1 MSIALSSTT
10 STAAATRSAIAA
22 PSAVPGPATSADNP
36 FGTHVVVDLSG
47 LGAAAS
53 DPEADLPVDSADLPR
68 LARHA
73 HAFKSV
79 GVTEVALSTEFHL
92 RSDARWRTDSVHD
105 ATRTGERLTDAGV
118 NVLLPGAPTPEPTLG
133 GFVTASAAR
142 RPATRSAGRTR
153 TAGGTATAATRTRV
167 ATYVNSVAEGEA
179 AGRAGGTAIVRATHT
194 ARIQEF
200 VAAVRRGAQAAGADT
215 RVLVEVHVAIA
226 ETRERALARTELV
239 ADIASV
245 ENRDL
250 PWTGSAAVIGSV
262 EDVVEEA
269 KAFGALGDG
278 LLIVPIS
285 VPADLTAVH
294 EIL

>member
-1 MSIALSSTT
+1 
-10 STAAATRSAIAA
+10 
-22 PSAVPGPATSADNP
+22 
-36 FGTHVVVDLSG
+36 
-47 LGAAAS
+47 
-53 DPEADLPVDSADLPR
+53 
-68 LARHA
+68 
-73 HAFKSV
+73 
-79 GVTEVALSTEFHL
+79 
-92 RSDARWRTDSVHD
+92 
-105 ATRTGERLTDAGV
+105 
-118 NVLLPGAPTPEPTLG
+118 
-133 GFVTASAAR
+133 
-142 RPATRSAGRTR
+142 
-153 TAGGTATAATRTRV
+153 
-167 ATYVNSVAEGEA
+167 
-179 AGRAGGTAIVRATHT
+179 
-194 ARIQEF
+194 
-200 VAAVRRGAQAAGADT
+200 
-215 RVLVEVHVAIA
+215 VAIA